1 MLSEKSNLDVIS
13 GTNQSG
19 KKYLF
24 LGLGILF
31 GIILSC
37 GYFFSY
43 SYQQNTNVNVSETK
57 IATNEATVDKSAEV
71 SVSDTDT
78 SLTIEFLSD
87 SRAKLSSQN
96 GSISF
101 EVPILKNWIF
111 LEENTMYKHSD
122 VYSGVNFTINNKDTH
137 KYNLYSY
144 TGFLMKTVPDV
155 SVVNSTDIS
164 VVVNVPDENFSYYAP
179 TYKSET
185 RKYKASYL
193 EFNSSTINPF
203 TVVLLET
210 DEYFIT
216 IGEMWKIPGEVTLPE
231 NNDQAD
237 AKQMINT
244 AINSITITE
253 LPTD

>member
-1 MLSEKSNLDVIS
+1 MLSEKTNLDVIS
-13 GTNQSG
+13 GTKQSG
-19 KKYLF
+19 KQYLF
-24 LGLGILF
+24 LALGILF

-43 SYQQNTNVNVSETK
+43 SYQQNTHVNVLETK
-57 IATNEATVDKSAEV
+57 IATNEATLDKSVEV
-71 SVSDTDT
+71 SAVDTDT

-87 SRAKLSSQN
+87 SQAKLSSQN
-96 GSISF
+96 GSVSF

-111 LEENTMYKHSD
+111 LEGNTMYKHSD
-122 VYSGVNFTINNKDTH
+122 VYSGVNFTINNKDAH
-137 KYNLYSY
+137 KYNLNSY
-144 TGFLMKTVPDV
+144 AEFFMKTVPDV

-179 TYKSET
+179 TYKSEMRT
-185 RKYKASYL
+185 YKASYL

-216 IGEMWKIPGEVTLPE
+216 LGELWKISGEVTLPE
-231 NNDQAD
+231 NKDQAD
-237 AKQMINT
+237 AKQIINT

-253 LPTD
+253 QPKD